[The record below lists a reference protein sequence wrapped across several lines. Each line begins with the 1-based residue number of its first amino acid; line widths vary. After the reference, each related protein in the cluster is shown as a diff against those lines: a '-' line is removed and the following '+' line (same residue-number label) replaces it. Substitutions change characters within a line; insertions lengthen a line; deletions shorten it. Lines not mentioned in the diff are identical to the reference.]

1 MARKLKSDK
10 VLFIAT
16 ILLVCASVVM
26 VYSASANAALEKYD
40 DPYYF
45 LVRQGLWS
53 VLGVAVLSIVMRID
67 YRTYK
72 NEALIWAL
80 LGVVGILLVGAL
92 RSDSVNGASRW
103 VGFSIL
109 KIQPSE
115 FAKLACI
122 LFTALI
128 LERRMHR
135 INDLSYSLL
144 PIAIVTAVLA
154 GLIAIEPDA
163 GTAMSLMAIVA
174 AMVFVA
180 GLSYRYI
187 VGIAAVAIPILFT
200 WVMAED
206 YRRERVSAFFD
217 PWSDRHDTGFQ
228 AVQSFIAVGSGG
240 WLGRGFNESVQKM
253 LFLPEPHNDFIYAVI
268 GEELGLIGTTAVL
281 ACFCVIAWRGLHI
294 ASKAEDR
301 FGSMVALGVTAMI
314 VVQAFVNMSVV
325 IGLLPT
331 KGITLPLVSNGGSS
345 LLASLIGIGIL
356 LNISQHEA
364 ADA

>member
-10 VLFIAT
+10 VLFVAT

-26 VYSASANAALEKYD
+26 VYSASANAALELKK
-40 DPYYF
+40 DPYFF
-45 LVRQGLWS
+45 LVRQALWS
-53 VLGVAVLSIVMRID
+53 ILGVAMLSVVMRVD

-72 NEALIWAL
+72 NEALIWML
-80 LGVVGILLVGAL
+80 LAAVAILLVGAL
-92 RSDSVNGASRW
+92 FSPAVKGASRW

-135 INDLSYSLL
+135 INEVSYSLL

-163 GTAMSLMAIVA
+163 GTAISLMAIVA
-174 AMVFVA
+174 VMVFVA

-187 VGIAAVAIPILFT
+187 LGVAVVALPILFT
-200 WVMAED
+200 WVMAEE
-206 YRRERVSAFFD
+206 YRRDRVFAYLD
-217 PWSDRHDTGFQ
+217 PWADRHGTGFQ

-240 WLGRGFNESVQKM
+240 VSGRGFNESVQKM

-268 GEELGLIGTTAVL
+268 GEELGLIGATAVL
-281 ACFCVIAWRGLHI
+281 VCFCVIAWRGLRI

-325 IGLLPT
+325 LGLLPT